1 MTSLNPLVLIWCH
14 SEPSNVPYSPNQF
27 LGFDFFCRFLQQ
39 SGSRRLCNLLK
50 ESHSFIHICYKVLE
64 WLQNLFFVSLSWINQ
79 PIHSNFF
86 FSETNPACYVQTC
99 EQFIIGRDLTYK
111 EALHIVQNEK
121 YLTVADIERVVLL
134 SMRANYNSIN
144 QAKI

>member
-1 MTSLNPLVLIWCH
+1 MFAETFLCITELNKSTYPF
-14 SEPSNVPYSPNQF
+14 Q
-27 LGFDFFCRFLQQ
+27 
-39 SGSRRLCNLLK
+39 LL
-50 ESHSFIHICYKVLE
+50 
-64 WLQNLFFVSLSWINQ
+64 
-79 PIHSNFF
+79 